1 MSVLTGAGEVEP
13 VKRRWYPVID
23 YERCTNCMECIDFC
37 LFGVYGVDPLER
49 ILVEEQDNCKKG
61 CPACSRVCPENAIVF
76 PQHKEP
82 AVAGALGDVGALKID
97 LSKLFGS
104 VTGLDAA
111 VSERDVE
118 LVRDGREAVGV
129 SVGMPKRQSER
140 DSAERDEFDDL
151 FDGLDAMD
159 L

>member
-1 MSVLTGAGEVEP
+1 M
-13 VKRRWYPVID
+13 
-23 YERCTNCMECIDFC
+23 
-37 LFGVYGVDPLER
+37 
-49 ILVEEQDNCKKG
+49 
-61 CPACSRVCPENAIVF
+61 F